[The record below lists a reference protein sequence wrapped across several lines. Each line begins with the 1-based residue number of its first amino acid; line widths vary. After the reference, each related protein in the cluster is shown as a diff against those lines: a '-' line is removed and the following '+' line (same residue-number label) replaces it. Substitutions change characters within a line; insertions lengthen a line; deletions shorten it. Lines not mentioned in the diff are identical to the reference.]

1 MKKVF
6 SSLTLVSILSVIGIS
21 ACSETA
27 SVDEQ
32 PKTNSVEVE
41 PSVEKEL
48 LIEEESLVEEEPLI
62 EAKTSVD
69 NARSINSDD
78 VGLSIQS
85 NVDGVV
91 SYKGSAVLSGTF
103 TVREGHC
110 EYCFHIDDKS
120 ASLIPEPSPEID
132 SYVVAIPSNETGI
145 LDLENN
151 DKCYSMPVI
160 LELTNYSVDLEGLES
175 FHSAD
180 VKRVVEKG
188 EITES
193 ECDFVLI

>member
-6 SSLTLVSILSVIGIS
+6 SYVSLVSILSVIGIS

-27 SVDEQ
+27 NVDEQ
-32 PKTNSVEVE
+32 PKTNSVEKE
-41 PSVEKEL
+41 PMV
-48 LIEEESLVEEEPLI
+48 EEEPLVEEETLI

-69 NARSINSDD
+69 IRKSIDTDD
-78 VGLSIQS
+78 VGLSIQN

-91 SYKGSAVLSGTF
+91 SYKGSAILSGTF
-103 TVREGHC
+103 KVREGYC

-132 SYVVAIPSNETGI
+132 SYVVAIPFKETSI
-145 LDLENN
+145 LNLEDN
-151 DKCYSMPVI
+151 DKCYSIPVV

-180 VKRVVEKG
+180 IKRVIEKG
-188 EITES
+188 DITES
-193 ECDFVLI
+193 ECDFELI